1 MTQTPRSTSF
11 RRLALAAALA
21 SVASLAQ
28 AQDIRIAN
36 IVELSGAGATSG
48 TMFKN
53 GVEMAIKEINAAGG
67 ILGRKIAYTTE
78 DTQSNPGVAKALTP
92 KVID

>member
-1 MTQTPRSTSF
+1 MNHTTRFTPF

-36 IVELSGAGATSG
+36 IVELSGPGATSG

-53 GVEMAIKEINAAGG
+53 GVEMAIKDINASGC
-67 ILGRKIAYTTE
+67 ILFFYI
-78 DTQSNPGVAKALTP
+78 VFCF
-92 KVID
+92 

>member
-53 GVEMAIKEINAAGG
+53 GVEMAIKEINCISASTPAPMLKRPLSRGCASRKSCGG
-67 ILGRKIAYTTE
+67 AQTT
-78 DTQSNPGVAKALTP
+78 A
-92 KVID
+92 